1 MLRSKFVGCLVGSAV
16 GDALGSSFE
25 GSWTFS
31 ARALSLYLLGK
42 HSFLEMNN
50 YGKEKN
56 GGCRSGED
64 RVGNS

>member
-1 MLRSKFVGCLVGSAV
+1 MFCN
-16 GDALGSSFE
+16 
-25 GSWTFS
+25 

-42 HSFLEMNN
+42 HSFLEMKD